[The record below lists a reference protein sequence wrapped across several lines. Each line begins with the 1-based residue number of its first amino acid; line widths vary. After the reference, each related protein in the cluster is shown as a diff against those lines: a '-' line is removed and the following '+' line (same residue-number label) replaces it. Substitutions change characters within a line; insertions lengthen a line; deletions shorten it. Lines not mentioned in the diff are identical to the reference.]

1 MQLIRPAQG
10 CLSRRVIVVIA
21 RRVIRIDKVWHRP
34 AMVDDAHR
42 GHGAA
47 AIHVVADVTAIDV
60 DFGVALHIA
69 RIGVVGVSPAIAV
82 SIVLVGTATCAVDVA
97 AIGKIGQRVGIG
109 CRVRFI
115 LVIIRRRAADGA
127 AKDVDLR
134 FQVDVAVF
142 TAAIHRAFNLGV
154 AGNAGGRSSTWVN
167 GASADVDGGIGH
179 ISQAVHESVGGVNL
193 ATARAV
199 HHAVLVTMGADGAA
213 RNGNSGMTA

>member
-1 MQLIRPAQG
+1 MQLVRPAEG
-10 CLSRRVIVVIA
+10 CLICRIIVVIA
-21 RRVIRIDKVWHRP
+21 RGKRCINKVWHCRT
-34 AMVDDAHR
+34 MVEEAHR
-42 GHGAA
+42 GHGTA
-47 AIHVVADVTAIDV
+47 AIHVVADGAAIDI
-60 DFGVALHIA
+60 DFGVALHETCTGIVGICYA
-69 RIGVVGVSPAIAV
+69 VTVGV
-82 SIVLVGTATCAVDVA
+82 VLVGATACAVYVA
-97 AIGKIGQRVGIG
+97 AIGEIGQRVGIG

-142 TAAIHRAFNLGV
+142 TAAIHRAINLGV
-154 AGNAGGRSSTWVN
+154 AGNTGGRSCTWVN
-167 GASADVDGGIGH
+167 GAAADVDSGIGH